1 MTEKNYSVSAG
12 QYFEVKI
19 EHIDIPLRSS
29 SPRWMTIRLVLT
41 SGLPRVMSWRP
52 PLSSGWKELCM
63 SEFVALKDIDTA
75 VEYGGIGVEY
85 ME

>member
-1 MTEKNYSVSAG
+1 
-12 QYFEVKI
+12 
-19 EHIDIPLRSS
+19 
-29 SPRWMTIRLVLT
+29 
-41 SGLPRVMSWRP
+41 
-52 PLSSGWKELCM
+52 M